1 MIDHLSERCNHL
13 SPSLLGLQQR
23 RWRSRTKRRG
33 VVDVLLWH
41 TQRCFISP
49 GDIVEMV
56 AALILLWAF
65 DDAHGP
71 GLPTPIVLSHFVK
84 HLLPGVCP
92 ELDAYV
98 AQSEILRR
106 LWERRVSGI

>member
-1 MIDHLSERCNHL
+1 MAEPDTETW
-13 SPSLLGLQQR
+13 GL
-23 RWRSRTKRRG
+23 
-33 VVDVLLWH
+33 